1 MEMHTNVVRF
11 LVKEGLQQAFEDLF
25 KAARPWEGLTLQVL
39 AKTGARSYVSY
50 GLWESEAAMVKARP
64 NMIAL
69 LDSGRDL
76 LDEISPELGIT
87 DPVSGPVIF
96 AQEQ

>member
-1 MEMHTNVVRF
+1 MEKHTNVVRF
-11 LVKEGLQQAFEDLF
+11 LVKEGQQQAFEDLF
-25 KAARPWEGLTLQVL
+25 KSARPWEGLTLQVL
-39 AKTGARSYVSY
+39 AKTGECSYVSY

-64 NMIAL
+64 SMIAL

-96 AQEQ
+96 AQK

>member
-1 MEMHTNVVRF
+1 MKMHTNVVRF
-11 LVKEGLQQAFEDLF
+11 LVKEGQQQAFEDLF

-39 AKTGARSYVSY
+39 AKTGERNYVSY
-50 GLWESEAAMVKARP
+50 GLWENEAAMIKARP

-87 DPVSGPVIF
+87 DPISGPVVF

>member
-1 MEMHTNVVRF
+1 M
-11 LVKEGLQQAFEDLF
+11 
-25 KAARPWEGLTLQVL
+25 L
-39 AKTGARSYVSY
+39 AKTGERSYVSY

-64 NMIAL
+64 DMIAL

-76 LDEISPELGIT
+76 LDKISPELGIT

-96 AQEQ
+96 AQKQ